1 MNNEA
6 VNYSE
11 AENGEG
17 TEYLTDVGWTLL
29 EMYLSTCP
37 TAATR
42 QWDAKL
48 ESHYRFTMC
57 VLPDAIMPK
66 LLRRIAAKTKWLP
79 SSMELLEIASDLMLG
94 EMPTQAE
101 SMTRLIEG
109 LEWYKSKRGFPRLE
123 GQTMSWLDLVY
134 KSFRDGDKSR
144 GVLGNSVIE
153 AIVEGMGGMDLCLTR
168 TYEANVALFLKMYPE
183 QATREHQR
191 RLTRVSTGEVT
202 GTYLAARQAERLAAQ
217 GNNKAL
223 SGQAVLTAGNAEMEH
238 YGKH

>member
-1 MNNEA
+1 MQNESSSYSA
-6 VNYSE
+6 VESDE
-11 AENGEG
+11 TVA
-17 TEYLTDVGWTLL
+17 YLTTIGWTIL
-29 EMYLSTCP
+29 EEYLSTCP
-37 TAATR
+37 TAANR
-42 QWDAKL
+42 QWDAML
-48 ESHYRFTMC
+48 ESHYRFTLS
-57 VLPDAIMPK
+57 VLPDAIVPK
-66 LLRRIAAKTKWLP
+66 MMRRIPAKTKWLP
-79 SSMELLEIASDLMLG
+79 SSMELMEIAADLMLG
-94 EMPTQAE
+94 EVPTQAE

-134 KSFRDGDKSR
+134 KSFREGDKSR

-153 AIVEGMGGMDLCLTR
+153 AVVEGMGGMDLCLTR

-223 SGQAVLTAGNAEMEH
+223 SGQAVLTTGNSEMEH